1 VAPTST
7 EETLVRKLVI
17 AAALIAS
24 AAPAATAQ
32 QRAWTPSIGIQ
43 GGYTRVEPT
52 GGGDND
58 HVDFFDVP
66 GQSYVGGLLTYGGL
80 FVILPVGN
88 KLALEPS
95 LTLSYLATASGT
107 SNATALVTRLGLRAD
122 YAFSN
127 HIYAAAGAVL
137 AYIDQNPGLTSAQ
150 FGVHA
155 AGGYRFRL
163 NRVFNARAEFGITPL
178 AESDAQGPNAA
189 YTLLFGLSSASSGG
203 GPAPRSAAAANRRT
217 TRLGFQGG
225 FSSMAQPEGDFSAA
239 FTTFPLLGGSVTG
252 IGTTV
257 ASPPTMFLL
266 FPVGARTAIEAG
278 VDLHRVQQASSG
290 TTAASANLAGRVL
303 LTVSGN
309 WYAAGGLNINY
320 VKRTGIDA
328 GVITGANVG
337 WGYDFPAGGNWR
349 GRVELNLQAM
359 KENEDLNTGAQNVV
373 SLLLGLSVPLK

>member
-1 VAPTST
+1 M
-7 EETLVRKLVI
+7 RKLVLAALLGSLTAT
-17 AAALIAS
+17 AAA
-24 AAPAATAQ
+24 AQ

-66 GQSYVGGLLTYGGL
+66 GQAYVGGLLTYGGL

-95 LTLSYLATASGT
+95 LTLSYLSTASGT
-107 SNATALVTRLGLRAD
+107 SNATALVTRLGLRGN

-137 AYIDQNPGLTSAQ
+137 AYIDQNPGLTSGQ

-163 NRVFNARAEFGITPL
+163 NRVFNGRVEFGITPL

-189 YTLLFGLSSASSGG
+189 YTLLFGLSSASGG
-203 GPAPRSAAAANRRT
+203 TAPRAGAAPNRRT

-225 FSSMAQPEGDFSAA
+225 FSSMTQPEGDFSAA

-252 IGTTV
+252 IGQTV

-266 FPVGARTAIEAG
+266 FPIGARTAIEAG
-278 VDLHRVQQASSG
+278 FDLHRVQQVSSG

-303 LTVSGN
+303 LTVTGN

-320 VKRTGIDA
+320 IKRSGIDA
-328 GVITGANVG
+328 GVITGANLG
-337 WGYDFPAGGNWR
+337 WGYDFPVSGNWR
-349 GRVELNLQAM
+349 GRAELNFQAM
-359 KENEDLNTGAQNVV
+359 KENVDLNSGAQNVF